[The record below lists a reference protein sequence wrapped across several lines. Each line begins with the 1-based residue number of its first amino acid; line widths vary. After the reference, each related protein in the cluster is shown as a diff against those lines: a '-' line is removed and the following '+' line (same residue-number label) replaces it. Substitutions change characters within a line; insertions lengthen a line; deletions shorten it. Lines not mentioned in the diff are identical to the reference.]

1 MILNQSPPID
11 RLLIHTAEL
20 HRKAKRKNPAGG
32 WSTEWGKDRDVQCR
46 FTVYGAKDDKTSEDQ
61 RQAFPSSYM
70 VVTRADEDIV
80 EGDRF
85 VFNLKTYEVMGPP
98 VDPSFL
104 GHHFEI
110 EVKIVTKEG

>member
-1 MILNQSPPID
+1 MMLNQSPPID

-20 HRKAKRKNPAGG
+20 HRNTKRKNPAGG
-32 WSTEWGKDRDVQCR
+32 WTTSWGKVRDFNCR
-46 FTVYGAKDDKTSEDQ
+46 FTVYTPRDVKSNEDQ
-61 RQAFPSSYM
+61 RQSFPTNHM

-85 VFNLKTYEVMGPP
+85 VFKGKTYEVLSPP
-98 VDPSFL
+98 LDPSFL

-110 EVKIVTKEG
+110 EVKIVTKEV